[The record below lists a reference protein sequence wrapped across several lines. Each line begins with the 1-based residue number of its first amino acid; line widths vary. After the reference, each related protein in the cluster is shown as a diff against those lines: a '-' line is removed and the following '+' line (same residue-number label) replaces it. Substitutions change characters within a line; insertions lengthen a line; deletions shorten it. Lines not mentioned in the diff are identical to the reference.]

1 MPSSAKYKRK
11 AFRFNDRVVEQAS
24 LLSRDENLG
33 KTVVEWRDVGTVGLT
48 IRITRDKP
56 VWYLRRRETTIR
68 LCDVSHLP
76 LDQARYIAKQ
86 VQLAAYLKRDLRDVV
101 NVLLSYADFPDPY
114 ATEKTRVRFDRETAA
129 RLDHGLARLQELNLP
144 MAKAR
149 GF

>member
-101 NVLLSYADFPDPY
+101 NVLLS
-114 ATEKTRVRFDRETAA
+114 
-129 RLDHGLARLQELNLP
+129 
-144 MAKAR
+144 
-149 GF
+149 